1 VRRDG
6 ERWIVTIT
14 PDAGTVKTNK
24 LREIPLH
31 PHPVEMG
38 FSAFVQLAPLGHL
51 FLTPAGNGNVL
62 GPLRGVKNRDISAMG
77 STASVSRSPR
87 CLARSPRRHG
97 RAAWAALRGRAL
109 FSL

>member
-38 FSAFVQLAPLGHL
+38 FPAFVQLAPLGHL

-62 GPLRGVKNRDISAMG
+62 GPLRGVKNRLQVFVRKIVKDPNVAPNHG
-77 STASVSRSPR
+77 WRQRAVGCAR
-87 CLARSPRRHG
+87 CERAGARRAPG
-97 RAAWAALRGRAL
+97 R
-109 FSL
+109 